1 MVMKEK
7 RKQLISQPD
16 MDLKKT
22 VEITTGAHH
31 IPYPDTGY
39 FADIVLH
46 YLEQKESIAA
56 FQRYAPD
63 VAGVRKAIGDRTD
76 HAYPRKELVTA
87 LKHQYSGLKVN
98 DAVARNLELLSGEN
112 TFTITTAHQPNI
124 FTGPLYFIYK
134 IVHAIKL
141 ADTLSKE
148 SPANHFVPVFFM
160 GSEDA
165 DIDELGHFV
174 VDGKKYEWKTKQTGA
189 VGRMKVDKELLALI
203 EELHGQLDVLP
214 FGEEIISVFKKA
226 YRQDRTIQQCT
237 LELVNELFGQYGLIV
252 LIPDDPA
259 LKKLF
264 QPVVEKELREQFSH
278 KAVEETIKA
287 LSKHYKVQAGG
298 RELNLFYLVDD
309 KRERITFNGS
319 VYKVEN
325 LGLAFTADEILE
337 ELNDHPERF
346 SPNVILRGVFQ
357 EMILPNIAFIGGGG
371 EIAYWLE
378 LKEVF
383 EDAGVPYPILVLRNS
398 FLLLRSDQQ
407 TLLADLGFSL
417 KDFFKK
423 PETLLNELAA
433 RESANK
439 LLLTGEAGELNSFY
453 RQLHETA
460 IAVDATLGDHVNM
473 LQARALKRIADL
485 EKKMLRAE
493 KKKFEAEKR
502 KIQKLK
508 QAAFPNGSLQERVEN
523 ISGFYARDGRS
534 LIDKILEH
542 SLGLEQQFT
551 VVTI

>member
-1 MVMKEK
+1 MKEK
-7 RKQLISQPD
+7 RKKLISQPA

-22 VEITTGAHH
+22 VEITTEAHH

-46 YLEQKESIAA
+46 YLEQKASIAS
-56 FQRYAPD
+56 FYRYAPD
-63 VAGVRKAIGDRTD
+63 VEGVRKAISDRTH
-76 HAYPRKELVTA
+76 HAYLRKELVTA
-87 LKHQYSGLKVN
+87 LKQQYSGSKLS
-98 DAVARNLELLSGEN
+98 DAVSRNLELLAGEN

-148 SPANHFVPVFFM
+148 FPANHFVPVFFM

-174 VDGKKYEWKTKQTGA
+174 VEGKKYEWKTMQTGA

-203 EELHGQLDVLP
+203 GELQGQLDVLP
-214 FGEEIISVFKKA
+214 FGEEIVSVFKKA
-226 YRQDRTIQQCT
+226 YQQGRTIQQCT

-252 LIPDDPA
+252 LVPDDPA

-264 QPVVEKELREQFSH
+264 QPVVEKELKEQFSH
-278 KAVEETIKA
+278 QAVEQTITA

-298 RELNLFYLVDD
+298 RALNLFYLIDD
-309 KRERITFNGS
+309 KRERITFDNS
-319 VYKVEN
+319 KYKAAQLQLE
-325 LGLAFTADEILE
+325 FTETEILK
-337 ELNDHPERF
+337 ELSDHPERF

-378 LKEVF
+378 LKKVF

-398 FLLLRSDQQ
+398 FLLMRPEQQ
-407 TLLADLGFSL
+407 ALLADLGFSL
-417 KDFFKK
+417 NDFFKK
-423 PETLLNELAA
+423 PEVLLNELAL

-439 LLLTGEAGELNSFY
+439 LSLAEEAGELNSFY
-453 RQLHETA
+453 QQLHEAA
-460 IAVDATLGDHVNM
+460 IAVDITLGDHVNM
-473 LQARALKRIADL
+473 LQARALKRMADL

-508 QAAFPNGSLQERVEN
+508 HVAFPNGNLQERVEN
-523 ISGFYARDGRS
+523 ISGFYAREGRS
-534 LIDKILEH
+534 LIDKILQH

-551 VVTI
+551 VITI